1 MEGASGPPL
10 GLGWGRFNEHRLTLP
25 PGAVI
30 AFYTDGLVER
40 RGEDLDA
47 NIDRLATLIHADGGS
62 LVRMPDRLVETLAGA
77 GTDDD
82 IAILL
87 ARVTDAVG
95 QRTAVFEVPPS
106 ATALSDARR
115 FAAATLAE
123 WDLPGSVAEDA
134 ILIVSELVTNAIVHG
149 RPPVRLR
156 LVRAPRE
163 LAIEVDDDAG
173 AIPRKLHASLDDING
188 RGLAIVAEI
197 GSRWAARAN
206 GRGKTVWSTLP
217 IPGAEPASGSAASV
231 TVP

>member
-1 MEGASGPPL
+1 
-10 GLGWGRFNEHRLTLP
+10 
-25 PGAVI
+25 
-30 AFYTDGLVER
+30 
-40 RGEDLDA
+40 
-47 NIDRLATLIHADGGS
+47 
-62 LVRMPDRLVETLAGA
+62 MPDRLVETLAGA

-95 QRTAVFEVPPS
+95 QRTAVFEVSPS

-115 FAAATLAE
+115 FAGQTLAE
-123 WDLPGSVAEDA
+123 WDLPDSVAEDA